1 MSNNLSTKIIGAV
14 GLALL
19 AAATTNTVAAAN
31 PLPSPPPLA
40 GPTNSVDGW
49 GGDRTIACDNG
60 TLYISGGNHVV
71 TVTGNCDV
79 LNVSGTGHKVTVDSA
94 NSVMVSGSSN
104 EITYH
109 SGTPVVNNTGNAN
122 VVHQG

>member
-1 MSNNLSTKIIGAV
+1 MSSSLSIKMIAAV

-19 AAATTNTVAAAN
+19 GAATTTTIAAAD
-31 PLPSPPPLA
+31 PLSPPAPLA
-40 GPTNSVDGW
+40 GPVNSVDGL
-49 GGDRTIACDNG
+49 GGDRTVACDNG
-60 TLYISGGNHVV
+60 TLYVSGGNLVV

-94 NSVMVSGSSN
+94 NSIMVSGGSN

-109 SGTPVVNNTGNAN
+109 SGTPAVNNTGNQN